1 MADTPNHEYN
11 VPAQGDQ
18 DWHQPLNENFEEFE
32 VDIELRDQESNLGD
46 YDPSNGAKFL
56 ATDTGVVYLGDG
68 TDWNAT
74 FLVAEYDDSTGEAT
88 ISGTLATSKLDVGSI
103 SGSLTGGTELSNIAG
118 SNLSIDS
125 NGQLN
130 ASGGGGG
137 GGGGISSLSGGEGID
152 PASIGDGDTLSVAWG
167 DANDL
172 DSDGNVT
179 GGGGGG
185 GGNWT
190 ANNNLLEPSDS
201 SIDGIDVDEV
211 NAELLAAS
219 GPATV
224 TVDGER
230 VLELTAQSGGDAGNL
245 IAGHSSNS
253 VGSGISGA
261 TITGGGFDDGTDVH
275 PNEVTAD
282 YGAVGGGEGNEA
294 TEKYATVG
302 GGERNAASGERATVG
317 GGRLNVADSSLSTVG
332 GGQSNN
338 ALYTYAAV
346 GGGRINEASGFSS
359 TVAGGEGNAATAAH
373 ATIGGGERNEVTAS
387 HATISGG
394 GPTDSNNVDATK
406 NVVYDEYGTIGGGG
420 ANQVGQD
427 SGGTVAIGSTI
438 GGGQGNEIDGPM
450 SVIGG
455 GNGNAVDAEE
465 AVIGG
470 GEANS
475 ATGYYATVAGGA
487 NNEATEQGATVGGGG
502 GASSGTGNTATGQ
515 YATVAGGTDNHAT
528 SNSATV
534 AGGSENSASGGGATV
549 SGGVFNQAI
558 GDAST
563 VAGGQSNIAS
573 ANNSF
578 AAGRKATAQHA
589 GAFVVGDSSS
599 TEVTSFREDEARFQ
613 IDLRSSLLKTESS
626 VFYVPDASESG
637 ADWRTTY
644 DEGNDQWSVDR
655 YNDSGFV
662 PGFNSKMWV
671 TASGDVEAQGAKN
684 FVETVDTDDGEKEV
698 VYTATESGTAHTE
711 ESGVGKLDDGRAEID
726 LPEHFE
732 MVTDD
737 DEPLVVQTTPYGG
750 SSGLKVVER
759 STDRLVVE
767 DLDGEGD
774 YEFAYTVKGT
784 RDGYADK
791 EVVREP
797 SASAAGGQSPS
808 PADD

>member
-1 MADTPNHEYN
+1 MLRTP
-11 VPAQGDQ
+11 
-18 DWHQPLNENFEEFE
+18 
-32 VDIELRDQESNLGD
+32 
-46 YDPSNGAKFL
+46 
-56 ATDTGVVYLGDG
+56 
-68 TDWNAT
+68 
-74 FLVAEYDDSTGEAT
+74 
-88 ISGTLATSKLDVGSI
+88 
-103 SGSLTGGTELSNIAG
+103 
-118 SNLSIDS
+118 
-125 NGQLN
+125 
-130 ASGGGGG
+130 
-137 GGGGISSLSGGEGID
+137 
-152 PASIGDGDTLSVAWG
+152 
-167 DANDL
+167 
-172 DSDGNVT
+172 
-179 GGGGGG
+179 
-185 GGNWT
+185 
-190 ANNNLLEPSDS
+190 
-201 SIDGIDVDEV
+201 
-211 NAELLAAS
+211 LLAATS
-219 GPATV
+219 GPLEI
-224 TVDGER
+224 TVDGAR
-230 VLELTAQSGGDAGNL
+230 ALELTAESGGEAGNVV
-245 IAGHSSNS
+245 AGHSSNS
-253 VGSGISGA
+253 VVGGNVGA
-261 TITGGGFDDGTDVH
+261 TIGGGGFDDGTTDKSHTLDGNYSVI
-275 PNEVTAD
+275 
-282 YGAVGGGEGNEA
+282 GGGRKNETTGFLATIAGGSDNVAGIVDAIGGGTDNEA
-294 TEKYATVG
+294 TGTWTAIPGGVGNIASGRGSFVAGGFNEAIGEYATVTG
-302 GGERNAASGERATVG
+302 GSGDV
-317 GGRLNVADSSLSTVG
+317 S
-332 GGQSNN
+332 
-338 ALYTYAAV
+338 
-346 GGGRINEASGFSS
+346 
-359 TVAGGEGNAATAAH
+359 EGNTVH
-373 ATIGGGERNEVTAS
+373 DDHG
-387 HATISGG
+387 TISGG
-394 GPTDSNNVDATK
+394 NLNR
-406 NVVYDEYGTIGGGG
+406 IG
-420 ANQVGQD
+420 QS
-427 SGGTVAIGSTI
+427 SGGTAANGSTI
-438 GGGQGNEIDGPM
+438 SGGQGNEIDGPM

-502 GASSGTGNTATGQ
+502 GASSRTGNTATGQ

-671 TASGDVEAQGAKN
+671 TASGDVEAEGAKN

-698 VYTATESGTAHTE
+698 VYTASESGTAHTE
-711 ESGVGKLDDGRAEID
+711 ESGVAQLDDGRAEID
-726 LPEHFE
+726 LPEHFD
-732 MVTDD
+732 MVTSD

-767 DLDGEGD
+767 DLDDFQARRPAVGRRLDDQRFVVAGHHVEVLGEVDFGAAVVQ
-774 YEFAYTVKGT
+774 FADT
-784 RDGYADK
+784 
-791 EVVREP
+791 
-797 SASAAGGQSPS
+797 
-808 PADD
+808 